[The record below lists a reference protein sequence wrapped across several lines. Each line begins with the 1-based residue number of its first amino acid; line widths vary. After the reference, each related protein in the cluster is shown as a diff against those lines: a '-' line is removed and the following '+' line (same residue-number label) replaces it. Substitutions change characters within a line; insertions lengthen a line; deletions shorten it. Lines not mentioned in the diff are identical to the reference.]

1 MQRLIDYFQNG
12 RLADDQN
19 RSFGVEVETLFV
31 DAGNR
36 PISLATSQAIWRSL
50 VEDFGWEATET
61 RKGKLVELVKNDFH
75 LIYEL
80 GRHNFEIT
88 TPAELVSDCGQLFR
102 AYRMIETEI
111 FLAASS
117 CGARPLLKGWDG
129 FRNNTL
135 ILPDRRDEIWV
146 ELDGLKPLSLL
157 SHTACIHFNLD
168 LCSVEEGWE
177 FMAKLKEKY
186 QQLGWPKRSNGWAW
200 REYLKTSRANYESG
214 RYGWPP
220 AKSLGGYCRKLSTF
234 RLVMNKRAGRLSV
247 ANPAMPFTQT
257 LDPDINLFLRSVW
270 WIFRLRVRG
279 GRLVLEIRDV
289 PRGIP
294 LEEAWGIIKNTI
306 GI

>member
-102 AYRMIETEI
+102 AYRMIE
-111 FLAASS
+111 
-117 CGARPLLKGWDG
+117 
-129 FRNNTL
+129 
-135 ILPDRRDEIWV
+135 
-146 ELDGLKPLSLL
+146 
-157 SHTACIHFNLD
+157 
-168 LCSVEEGWE
+168 
-177 FMAKLKEKY
+177 
-186 QQLGWPKRSNGWAW
+186 
-200 REYLKTSRANYESG
+200 
-214 RYGWPP
+214 
-220 AKSLGGYCRKLSTF
+220 
-234 RLVMNKRAGRLSV
+234 
-247 ANPAMPFTQT
+247 
-257 LDPDINLFLRSVW
+257 
-270 WIFRLRVRG
+270 
-279 GRLVLEIRDV
+279 
-289 PRGIP
+289 
-294 LEEAWGIIKNTI
+294 
-306 GI
+306 